1 MSGHSKWAS
10 IRHKKGAADAKR
22 GKAFSKLAKLI
33 SVAARDGS
41 DPAMNFSL
49 RLAVDRAKAVNMP
62 KDNIERAIS
71 RGAGDGEG
79 AALENAVYE
88 CMGPGGVSM
97 LIVALTDNTNRAYTN
112 IKTTSNKNGG
122 NMEAKVKWQFDQ
134 RAVVRVEDISK
145 IEDRDSIELELIDA
159 GAMDIDW
166 HEVDGLIVTSEVQDF
181 KKTSNAVE
189 ALELAISAA
198 GLEYVPN
205 ITVELTDDQGAR
217 LMKFIDLLEEDDDVD
232 AVFTNAE

>member
-33 SVAARDGS
+33 SVAAREGA

-71 RGAGDGEG
+71 RGSGGGDGV
-79 AALENAVYE
+79 ALETAVYE

-112 IKTTSNKNGG
+112 IKTISNKNGG

-134 RAVVRVEDISK
+134 KGVVRVEEISDIA
-145 IEDRDSIELELIDA
+145 DRDLVELGLIDA
-159 GAMDIDW
+159 GAEDIDW
-166 HEVDGLIVTSEVQDF
+166 DEEAGLIITAQVNDF
-181 KKTSNAVE
+181 KKVSDA
-189 ALELAISAA
+189 ASELNLKVSEA

-205 ITVELTDDQGAR
+205 VTIEINEEQA
-217 LMKFIDLLEEDDDVD
+217 MKLERFVDLLEDDDDVD
-232 AVFTNAE
+232 SVYTNAA